1 MLHVLRRHLT
11 QQTPPEPREAAA
23 QVVVEA
29 KLLSKVD
36 VDGFNDNGYLAL
48 PAILTQEEQDDLR
61 ADVDRMEADR
71 KLHRDQKTPAPFIVE
86 YDKLGKLCSHPA
98 IVDRVKELMK
108 AYVTPDGSPGN
119 GETNIAMH
127 HIHASRQDEGTG
139 GVHWHQDYHS
149 ATDCHDRDQLMVHVF
164 FYFNGLNGTVGD
176 LLALPGLAQPLVELY
191 GGCVVVLKV

>member
-1 MLHVLRRHLT
+1 M
-11 QQTPPEPREAAA
+11 
-23 QVVVEA
+23 
-29 KLLSKVD
+29 
-36 VDGFNDNGYLAL
+36 AL

-71 KLHRDQKTPAPFIVE
+71 KLHQDQKTPAPFIVE

-119 GETNIAMH
+119 AETNIAMH

-139 GVHWHQDYHS
+139 GVHWHQGAISYHCTC
-149 ATDCHDRDQLMVHVF
+149 ALA
-164 FYFNGLNGTVGD
+164 
-176 LLALPGLAQPLVELY
+176 LLANMCCPTRLSLRNRLPRPRPAHGPR
-191 GGCVVVLKV
+191 VLLL